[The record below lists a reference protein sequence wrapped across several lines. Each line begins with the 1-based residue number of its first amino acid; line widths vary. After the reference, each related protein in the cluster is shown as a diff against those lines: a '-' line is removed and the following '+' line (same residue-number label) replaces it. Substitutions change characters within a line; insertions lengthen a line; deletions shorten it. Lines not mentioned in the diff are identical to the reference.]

1 MFFVLAGWDNE
12 IDIQRTIQLVR
23 AQRSGMVQT
32 EQQYKFVYMA
42 IKHYVE
48 MHQALIVLELCR
60 GYSVFHLCLFDA
72 GRKYYYKLWEH
83 DLSCKV

>member
-1 MFFVLAGWDNE
+1 MCIADMYSYDAVIDLTAGWDNE
-12 IDIQRTIQLVR
+12 VDLQRTIQLVR

-48 MHQALIVLELCR
+48 SHQALIEASAVSPLNLM
-60 GYSVFHLCLFDA
+60 
-72 GRKYYYKLWEH
+72 
-83 DLSCKV
+83 

>member
-1 MFFVLAGWDNE
+1 MHPRDLAHLCCIEHSSVVLRIFLCVGWDN
-12 IDIQRTIQLVR
+12 DIQRTIQLVR

-48 MHQALIVLELCR
+48 SHQALIQASAV
-60 GYSVFHLCLFDA
+60 S
-72 GRKYYYKLWEH
+72 
-83 DLSCKV
+83 S

>member
-1 MFFVLAGWDNE
+1 MLVGSGFLFPFIGWDNE

-42 IKHYVE
+42 VKHYVE
-48 MHQALIVLELCR
+48 SHQALIQASAV
-60 GYSVFHLCLFDA
+60 SA
-72 GRKYYYKLWEH
+72 
-83 DLSCKV
+83 

>member
-1 MFFVLAGWDNE
+1 MWLATPGWDNE

-48 MHQALIVLELCR
+48 SQQALIQASSSAVSPDVLP
-60 GYSVFHLCLFDA
+60 SVALAL
-72 GRKYYYKLWEH
+72 L
-83 DLSCKV
+83 